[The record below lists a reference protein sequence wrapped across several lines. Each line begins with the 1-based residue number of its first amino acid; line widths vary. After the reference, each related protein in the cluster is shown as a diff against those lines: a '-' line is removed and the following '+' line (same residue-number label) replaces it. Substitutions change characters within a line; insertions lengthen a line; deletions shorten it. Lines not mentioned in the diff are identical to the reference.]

1 VNAEIKQN
9 TEILN
14 RFMRLPR
21 RLNIA
26 KCFFVASFLR
36 RSLMVQQKKMGFS
49 LSAFSFNRSRRLAR
63 Q

>member
-1 VNAEIKQN
+1 MNAEIKQN
-9 TEILN
+9 VEILN

-36 RSLMVQQKKMGFS
+36 RSLMVQHKKM
-49 LSAFSFNRSRRLAR
+49 AERLTPCATR